1 MSPSVVLVT
10 GASRFVGGQLAVRL
24 AADPEIDRVLAVD
37 TVPPAPELMRRMRR
51 AEFVRADLRNPLIA
65 KVISTAKVDTVVHAS
80 TSAHPPDAGG
90 YRSGRST
97 IKEMNVIG
105 TMQLLAACQKSTTLT
120 RLIVKSTGAVYGASP
135 LDQAMFTERDEPHVT
150 PASGYAKDAV
160 EVEGYIRGFARRRDD
175 VGVTVL
181 RFANIVGPRV
191 DTVLTRYF
199 SLPLVPTVWG
209 YDGRLQ
215 LLHEQDALA
224 VLERAT
230 RAGIPGVFNVGG
242 DGVLLVSQAI
252 PPGGPI
258 TGSLPG
264 PAGDARGRLLHSAAH
279 NYKAPEQTRFL
290 NFGRVLDTTRL
301 RTEFGY
307 LPRWTT
313 SQAFDDF
320 ARGAA
325 LRPTVDP
332 RWIATAERGVLSLA
346 GRFR

>member
-1 MSPSVVLVT
+1 
-10 GASRFVGGQLAVRL
+10 
-24 AADPEIDRVLAVD
+24 
-37 TVPPAPELMRRMRR
+37 
-51 AEFVRADLRNPLIA
+51 
-65 KVISTAKVDTVVHAS
+65 KVDTVVHAS
-80 TSAHPPDAGG
+80 TSANPPHAGG

-105 TMQLLAACQKSTTLT
+105 TMQLLAACQRSTTVA

-135 LDQAMFTERDEPHVT
+135 LDQAIFTEHDEPHAI
-150 PASGYAKDAV
+150 PASGYVKDAV
-160 EVEGYIRGFARRRDD
+160 EVEGYVRGFARRRDD
-175 VGVTVL
+175 VDVTVL
-181 RFANIVGPRV
+181 RFANLIGPRL
-191 DTVLTRYF
+191 DTVLSRYF
-199 SLPLVPTVWG
+199 SLPVVPTVLG

-230 RAGIPGVFNVGG
+230 RAGPPGVFNVGG

-252 PPGGPI
+252 RRLGRIPVPI
-258 TGSLPG
+258 PG
-264 PAGDARGRLLHSAAH
+264 PAVAAVGWLLHSAALID
-279 NYKAPEQTRFL
+279 YAPEQTRFL

-332 RWIATAERGVLSLA
+332 KWIATAERGVLSLA